1 MNEEITGG
9 ESSEWPFVLRNNHGS
24 VKIYKCLNSRNY
36 VTYLLAY
43 YLHGRR
49 VRKGFSSPELAKRE
63 ARVIAKSLSTGW
75 GSLVKV
81 PLDRYKNLLES
92 ESQLRNIQNLI
103 ANFKGKHG

>member
-24 VKIYKCLNSRNY
+24 VKIYKCLNNRNY
-36 VTYLLAY
+36 VTYMLAY

-63 ARVIAKSLSTGW
+63 ARVVAKSLSTGW
-75 GSLVKV
+75 GSLVRI
-81 PLDRYKNLLES
+81 PMTRYKDLLQSETRLKELQSLLEK
-92 ESQLRNIQNLI
+92 L
-103 ANFKGKHG
+103 KGNHE